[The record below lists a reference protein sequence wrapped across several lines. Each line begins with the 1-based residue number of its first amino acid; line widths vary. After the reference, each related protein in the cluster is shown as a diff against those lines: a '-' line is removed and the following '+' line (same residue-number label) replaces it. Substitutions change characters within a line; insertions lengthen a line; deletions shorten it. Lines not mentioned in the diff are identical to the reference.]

1 MRVAFTQLFT
11 IHPDG
16 SFSPVVKTQIR
27 GFNLKP
33 GMWIGEGVSI
43 PGLDLQVLRGRDLE
57 VEVMQGVSVVKAA
70 Y

>member
-1 MRVAFTQLFT
+1 MRMAFTQVFT
-11 IHPDG
+11 ILPDG
-16 SFSPVVKTQIR
+16 SFSPVAKTQIR

-33 GMWIGEGVSI
+33 GMWIGEGVTI

-57 VEVMQGVSVVKAA
+57 VEVLQGVSVVKAA